1 MATAAPKPEM
11 GGLRFA
17 LMKLSVRAHAFVY
30 RLTDGRIG
38 GEVGKSPILLLT
50 TRGRKSGVQR
60 TTPLIFLK
68 TEKGYAIT
76 ASNAGADRHPAWYL
90 NLNASPEAEVQVLSR
105 RFRVTAQ
112 TVDPKQRAELWP
124 QLAAIYPPYIEYE
137 KRTTRTIPVVEL
149 LPI

>member
-76 ASNAGADRHPAWYL
+76 A
-90 NLNASPEAEVQVLSR
+90 
-105 RFRVTAQ
+105 
-112 TVDPKQRAELWP
+112 
-124 QLAAIYPPYIEYE
+124 
-137 KRTTRTIPVVEL
+137 
-149 LPI
+149 